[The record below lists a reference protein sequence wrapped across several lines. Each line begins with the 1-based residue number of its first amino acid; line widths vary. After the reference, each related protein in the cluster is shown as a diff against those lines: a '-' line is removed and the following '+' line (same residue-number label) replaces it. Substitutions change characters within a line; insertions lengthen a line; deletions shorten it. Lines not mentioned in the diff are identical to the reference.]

1 VREESHVS
9 AGIAP
14 TIYLLSV
21 ATAFAVGVGVGYV
34 VGKTTA
40 RDRTD

>member
-1 VREESHVS
+1 MS

-21 ATAFAVGVGVGYV
+21 AAAFAVGVVVGYV
-34 VGKTTA
+34 VGKTTV
-40 RDRTD
+40 RDRGD